1 MQWAESLRNTWLSAI
16 PTAIGTAMKIRL
28 LTGTMPANITDAETG
43 TLICEITCPS
53 TYFGTPSGGLMD
65 KIGTWAGTASAT
77 GVISYARF
85 LDNAKTTVYN
95 QSEVTK
101 AMSLV
106 TSALTAVN
114 GIILNFASTSG
125 VEIGEGVRGTGI
137 EPGTVVLAV
146 TSTTVTIS
154 KASLTGVASGARI
167 IFGDTSGD
175 TFLNVVDI
183 TSVGQSIVVDE
194 FTFVAPGA

>member
-1 MQWAESLRNTWLSAI
+1 MQWKESLRNTWLSDI
-16 PTAIGTAMKIRL
+16 PAAIGTAMKVRL
-28 LTGTMPANITDAETG
+28 LTGAMPANITDAETG

-53 TYFGTPSGGLMD
+53 TYFGTPSGGMMA
-65 KIGTWAGTASAT
+65 KTGTWSGAAVAT

-85 LDNAKTTVYN
+85 LDNAKTAVFN

-114 GIILNFASTSG
+114 GVILNFASTTG
-125 VEIGEGVRGTGI
+125 LEVGEGVRGTGI
-137 EPGTVVLAV
+137 ETGTVVLAI

-154 KASLTGVASGARI
+154 KASTAGVASGARI

-183 TSVGQSIVVDE
+183 TSIGQSIIVDE
-194 FTFVAPGA
+194 FTIIAPGA